1 MFKKINIKTLV
12 IVFALLLGI
21 LVITELME
29 SKKGERSFK
38 DYILSFDEGK
48 ITSIAISNPKGGQ
61 GVYLEKKNEGSWTV
75 AKGEEE
81 YTADS
86 DRVGQLLQSLQ
97 ELKPRRV
104 AATRKEK
111 WEDFEVTDSAAVKVN
126 LKKEGKTAGE
136 LYIGKFSYK
145 QPSNPYQRQGDMISY
160 VRVGGEKEIYA
171 VSGFLK
177 MNFSADLDSYRD
189 KTVIDSE
196 KSNWTT
202 LDFSFPGDSS
212 YQLVRQEGKWMAGG
226 LLADSAT
233 VAKYLNQLSSLTSSY
248 FVADNQKAGN
258 TPGYSLTI
266 TGNNIP
272 APVQV
277 QAYPATSEEVGHV
290 VTSSQNKGTYF
301 DGSKSDLFN
310 KVYKGK
316 SHFTKN

>member
-21 LVITELME
+21 LVVTELME

-38 DYILSFDEGK
+38 DYILSFDK
-48 ITSIAISNPKGGQ
+48 DKVTSVAISNPKGGQ
-61 GVYLEKKNEGSWTV
+61 NVYIEKKKEGDWTV

-81 YTADS
+81 YNADG
-86 DRVGQLLQSLQ
+86 DRVDQLLQSLQ

-104 AATRKEK
+104 AATRKDK
-111 WEDFEVTDSAAVKVN
+111 WEDFEVTDSAAVQVRIEKD
-126 LKKEGKTAGE
+126 GKSAGE

-160 VRVGGEKEIYA
+160 VRVGGEKEVYA

-177 MNFSADLDSYRD
+177 MNFSAEVDSYRD

-196 KSNWTT
+196 KSNWNS

-212 YQLVRQEGKWMAGG
+212 YQLVRQEGKWLAGG

-233 VAKYLNQLSSLTSSY
+233 VAKYLNKLSSLTSSN
-248 FVADNQKAGN
+248 FAEKSQMASN
-258 TPGYSLTI
+258 TPSYTLTI

-277 QAYPATSEEVGHV
+277 EAYPFAGEEGSFVI
-290 VTSSQNKGTYF
+290 TSSQNKGTYF
-301 DGSKSDLFN
+301 DGAKSDLFN
-310 KVYKGK
+310 KIFKGR
-316 SHFTKN
+316 SHFYKN